1 MKAELL
7 FFCFLIEHTFPMSTA
22 YHAAKLF
29 RKIFPDSKIKNKY
42 QCGHMK
48 TTHIVIGAVAK
59 QITSDLK
66 GAIVDSLW
74 YGLATD
80 GSSDVNDKLLPVLL
94 THVDEDSGLTAK
106 SLLDIPNINSGS
118 TVRQLYDVRNEVR
131 EAFSLDWDHCITYS
145 SDNANSMTGQRNSL
159 LQEMRSVQGDQIF
172 LTLVSTLLQVCK
184 TKKLAD
190 GAHEL

>member
-1 MKAELL
+1 MV
-7 FFCFLIEHTFPMSTA
+7 T
-22 YHAAKLF
+22 
-29 RKIFPDSKIKNKY
+29 
-42 QCGHMK
+42 
-48 TTHIVIGAVAK
+48 GAVAK

-80 GSSDVNDKLLPVLL
+80 GRSDVNDKILPVLL
-94 THVDEDSGLTAK
+94 THVDEDSGLTAT
-106 SLLDIPNINSGS
+106 SLLDMPNINSGS

-159 LQEMRSVQGDQIF
+159 LQKMWSVQGDQIS
-172 LTLVSTLLQVCK
+172 LTLVSLVI
-184 TKKLAD
+184 
-190 GAHEL
+190 